1 MELKSWNDS
10 SFGGFEKLIQYV
22 LNYSEE
28 KPNLEN
34 FSLEFDVSKSP
45 IPLLSSVHQFV
56 NNNFNLKSLSLNGVI
71 LGTEEYEDYEEYE
84 DVRTEEYEQ
93 KMTEE
98 LIKIISCN
106 HSLEEFELD
115 CKSRNDRDK
124 YFKDLLTK
132 RFWKADEFPE
142 LIEKLEKS
150 LE

>member
-28 KPNLEN
+28 KPNLDN
-34 FSLEFDVSKSP
+34 FTLEFNFPKPP

-56 NNNFNLKSLSLNGVI
+56 NNNFNLKSLSLWVRIRGERA
-71 LGTEEYEDYEEYE
+71 EEYE
-84 DVRTEEYEQ
+84 R

-115 CKSRNDRDK
+115 G
-124 YFKDLLTK
+124 YYYEDLLTK
-132 RFWKADEFPE
+132 RLWKADEFPE
-142 LIEKLEKS
+142 LIEKLEKC

>member
-1 MELKSWNDS
+1 MWLYSWKD
-10 SFGGFEKLIQYV
+10 FGGLEKLIQYV
-22 LNYSEE
+22 FNYSEE
-28 KPNLEN
+28 KPNLDN
-34 FSLEFDVSKSP
+34 FTLEFNFSKSP

-56 NNNFNLKSLSLNGVI
+56 NNNFNLKSLSLWGRI
-71 LGTEEYEDYEEYE
+71 RGERAEEYE
-84 DVRTEEYEQ
+84 R

-115 CKSRNDRDK
+115 CQSRKDTDK
-124 YFKDLLTK
+124 YWKDLLTK

-142 LIEKLEKS
+142 LIEKLEKC

>member
-1 MELKSWNDS
+1 
-10 SFGGFEKLIQYV
+10 
-22 LNYSEE
+22 
-28 KPNLEN
+28 
-34 FSLEFDVSKSP
+34 
-45 IPLLSSVHQFV
+45 
-56 NNNFNLKSLSLNGVI
+56 
-71 LGTEEYEDYEEYE
+71 
-84 DVRTEEYEQ
+84 
-93 KMTEE
+93 MTEE

-142 LIEKLEKS
+142 LIEKLEKC

>member
-28 KPNLEN
+28 KPNLDN
-34 FSLEFDVSKSP
+34 FTLEFNFSKSP

-56 NNNFNLKSLSLNGVI
+56 NNNFNLKSLSLWGRI
-71 LGTEEYEDYEEYE
+71 RGERAEEYE
-84 DVRTEEYEQ
+84 R